1 MNRMIPKVIRLPDV
15 MQLTGLGATTIWRR
29 ERDGVF
35 PPRFP
40 LGGRAVGWLYADVMA
55 WLEKLATQGAY
66 QREMVPCKA
75 IDRLSLDSRR
85 ANAL

>member
-1 MNRMIPKVIRLPDV
+1 MIPKVIRLPDV

-55 WLEKLATQGAY
+55 WLEKLATQGAQKCAIQKNTA
-66 QREMVPCKA
+66 QRSCGGV
-75 IDRLSLDSRR
+75 DWLSGH
-85 ANAL
+85 